1 MKFDYRKWAPALALT
16 FLAGAIYLIAER
28 IRGIQF
34 SDILAQIRELPP
46 AAVLWATAFSAA
58 AYVLVGIYEGIA
70 LHRITGQW
78 RMWYAM
84 RTTVIANPVGRAI
97 GVALVSGGALRY
109 RFYSAIGLNAK
120 QVGMLIVLMAM
131 PYVLGVGWLIDLSL
145 LVHPHVGSNALGLA
159 TSTVLIIA
167 SIGLIK
173 DVGWLAFVKIR
184 RAPLAIGQLQLSL
197 PSLGH
202 TALQITLG
210 IAQIL
215 CNTVI
220 LYLLMPAELNMS
232 WPAFIAIYCI
242 AFVAGQLSNVPAGL
256 GVLEAVLLLLLP
268 QVPPAKLLGAVI
280 VYRAVFEVL
289 PLFVGL
295 TLWTSYELA
304 ALKRKRTAATS
315 NSAA

>member
-1 MKFDYRKWAPALALT
+1 MKFDFKKWVPVLAVTILT
-16 FLAGAIYLIAER
+16 GAIYLIAER

-34 SDILAQIRELPP
+34 SDILAQIRSLPP
-46 AAVLWATAFSAA
+46 AAVLWAMAFSAA
-58 AYVLVGIYEGIA
+58 AYSLVGIYEGIA
-70 LHRITGQW
+70 LHRITGRW
-78 RMWYAM
+78 RMGYAM

-109 RFYSAIGLNAK
+109 RFYSAIGLSAK
-120 QVGMLIVLMAM
+120 QVGTLIVLMAM

-145 LVHPHVGSNALGLA
+145 LFHPQVGSSALGLT

-167 SIGLIK
+167 SIGLVK
-173 DVGWLAFVKIR
+173 DVGWLAFVKMR
-184 RAPLAIGQLQLSL
+184 RTPLSIGQLQLSL
-197 PSLGH
+197 PSLAH
-202 TALQITLG
+202 TGLQITLG

-242 AFVAGQLSNVPAGL
+242 AFVAGQMSNVPAGL

-268 QVPPAKLLGAVI
+268 HVPPAKLLGAVI

-295 TLWTSYELA
+295 VLWTSYEIG
-304 ALKRKRTAATS
+304 ALKRKRRAPATPG
-315 NSAA
+315 

>member
-1 MKFDYRKWAPALALT
+1 
-16 FLAGAIYLIAER
+16 
-28 IRGIQF
+28 
-34 SDILAQIRELPP
+34 
-46 AAVLWATAFSAA
+46 V
-58 AYVLVGIYEGIA
+58 YEGIA

-78 RMWYAM
+78 RMGYAM

-97 GVALVSGGALRY
+97 GIAVVSGGALRY

-120 QVGMLIVLMAM
+120 QVATLIVLMAM
-131 PYVLGVGWLIDLSL
+131 PYLLGVGWLIDLSL
-145 LVHPHVGSNALGLA
+145 LLHPHVGSNALGLA

-167 SIGLIK
+167 SIGLVK
-173 DVGWLAFVKIR
+173 DLGWLVFVKIR
-184 RAPLAIGQLQLSL
+184 RAPIAIGQLQINV

-202 TALQITLG
+202 TLLQITLG

-215 CNTVI
+215 CNTGI
-220 LYLLMPAELNMS
+220 LYLLMPAELGMN

-280 VYRAVFEVL
+280 VYRALFEVL
-289 PLFVGL
+289 PLLFGVV
-295 TLWTSYELA
+295 LWSDYELR
-304 ALKRKRTAATS
+304 ALKRKRRDLAASGGASKQDTP
-315 NSAA
+315 

>member
-1 MKFDYRKWAPALALT
+1 M
-16 FLAGAIYLIAER
+16 LAGAIYLIAER
-28 IRGIQF
+28 IRGIRF
-34 SDILAQIRELPP
+34 SDILAQIQSLPP
-46 AAVLWATAFSAA
+46 EAVLVATALSAA
-58 AYVLVGIYEGIA
+58 AYALVGVYEGIA

-120 QVGMLIVLMAM
+120 QVGTLIVLMAM

-159 TSTVLIIA
+159 TSVILIIA
-167 SIGLIK
+167 SIGLLK
-173 DVGWLAFVKIR
+173 DLGWLAFVTVR
-184 RAPLAIGQLQLSL
+184 RAPIAIGQLQINV

-202 TALQITLG
+202 TLLQITLG

-215 CNTVI
+215 CNTGI
-220 LYLLMPAELNMS
+220 LYLLMPAELGMS

-295 TLWTSYELA
+295 VLWTLYEIG
-304 ALKRKRTAATS
+304 ALKRKRTASAPATPLEKES
-315 NSAA
+315 N